1 MKKAILSLVIVFT
14 VLFTACSYRYVPGEE
29 SNERRILVPFG
40 KDYIWTD
47 MSLYCV
53 DSDDIFDPYKTS
65 DDRYETVS
73 KLYRFDPVEYEE
85 YACTKSGLPEEILIY
100 QAKGFPGWF
109 ECPFIFIED
118 GYDMPTFES
127 ADKIENIYCFTEE
140 EYWDWWDKDYNLDLL
155 SGKEISGDIEVFVEE
170 LFGYCTEYDVN
181 SSWKSR
187 NIEVDFSSDRC
198 TVLIY
203 KFKDID
209 GLFFRQS
216 IFLTDDPDRYYSDY
230 VIDQTY
236 YSIIL
241 PKELLKE
248 YFPHISLND

>member
-1 MKKAILSLVIVFT
+1 MKKTALALVIVFAI
-14 VLFTACSYRYVPGEE
+14 LFTACSYRYVPGEE
-29 SNERRILVPFG
+29 SNERRILVPFD

-53 DSDDIFDPYKTS
+53 DPDDIFDPYKTA
-65 DDRYETVS
+65 DDSYETVS

-85 YACTKSGLPEEILIY
+85 YACTKPGLPEEILVY

-109 ECPFIFIED
+109 ECPFIFVED

-127 ADKIENIYCFTEE
+127 ADKIENIYCLTEAE
-140 EYWDWWDKDYNLDLL
+140 DWDWYNEGYSLDLL
-155 SGKEISGDIEVFVEE
+155 SGKEISGDIEAFVEE
-170 LFGYCTEYDVN
+170 LFGYCTEYDRN

-187 NIEVDFSSDRC
+187 NIEVER
-198 TVLIY
+198 TGEKYAVLIY

-216 IFLTDDPDRYYSDY
+216 IYLTKDSDRYYSDY

-236 YSIIL
+236 YSIPF
-241 PKELLKE
+241 PKELLGNWFKNSNT
-248 YFPHISLND
+248 YD